1 MLEVMLEGWLFVLCE
16 AVVSVTA
23 GAVGIPLALALP
35 DDLRRARPA
44 PDFFW
49 TAANV
54 VGLCIIYLARGAQGS
69 AVGTWNT
76 FQQPTTTTSDDANF
90 PAAIP
95 GPPAAPCPAP
105 A

>member
-54 VGLCIIYLARGAQGS
+54 VGLCIINLARVAQGS
-69 AVGTWNT
+69 AVGTWNSS
-76 FQQPTTTTSDDANF
+76 FSFNQHPQTSDEQTHMYIYVSLHGGSKN
-90 PAAIP
+90 
-95 GPPAAPCPAP
+95 
-105 A
+105 

>member
-44 PDFFW
+44 PDFF
-49 TAANV
+49 
-54 VGLCIIYLARGAQGS
+54 
-69 AVGTWNT
+69 
-76 FQQPTTTTSDDANF
+76 
-90 PAAIP
+90 
-95 GPPAAPCPAP
+95 
-105 A
+105 